1 MTLLVL
7 FNFFWKYFNACKI
20 IIFYEYII
28 INLTIFLLLDILVL
42 PWTSF
47 FFSMNI
53 FIHTVWTAA
62 SVCPQSRLTL
72 CNLMTVA
79 HEAPHPWN
87 SPGKNTVVLGRHF
100 LLQGFFPTQEL
111 NLCLLCLL
119 HCRQILYHWAIGE
132 AQNGILSSLK
142 KEGSSDSQ
150 HGWISRTLCSVRL
163 ASHNRTSTV

>member
-7 FNFFWKYFNACKI
+7 FNFFWKYFNAWKI

-47 FFSMNI
+47 FF
-53 FIHTVWTAA
+53 FHEHLYTVWTVA
-62 SVCPQSRLTL
+62 SVCSQSRLTL

-79 HEAPHPWN
+79 HQAPHLRN
-87 SPGKNTVVLGRHF
+87 SPGKNTVVLGCHF

-132 AQNGILSSLK
+132 VLFILYSEYFLNRECMLDFAK
-142 KEGSSDSQ
+142 CF
-150 HGWISRTLCSVRL
+150 LCVCWDDQML
-163 ASHNRTSTV
+163 FILVY

>member
-132 AQNGILSSLK
+132 VLFILYSEYFLNR
-142 KEGSSDSQ
+142 ECMLDF
-150 HGWISRTLCSVRL
+150 SRCFLCVCWDDQML
-163 ASHNRTSTV
+163 FILIY